1 MKRFNIFTRK
11 IGNSPHQG
19 RHGNRP
25 GQLAILV
32 LAALLAGCAGND
44 AEEGTEGFVDGFL
57 GGVAGDE
64 PRAVLE
70 ARKILSSGGTAADA
84 ATAMYFTL
92 AVTMPS
98 SASLGGGG
106 VCMVYNAK
114 GKTIEALSFLNRA
127 PSNIPSSAS
136 RPSAVPGNALGF
148 FALHSRYG
156 KFNWARLVV
165 IGEKLAR
172 FGTQASRALLRDL
185 EPVAA
190 ALLQDA
196 DARRVFMTPGG
207 QVLKEGDFVRQPDLA
222 NALSNIRANG
232 PMDFYQGKYASFLV
246 DAVANAGGSLSLE
259 DLRAFK
265 PIWAKTVALPVGSL
279 LRKDALHVLP
289 PPTAGGITAGQI
301 LAQLIENGGFSGASE
316 AEKSH
321 MLAEASAAAYAD
333 RQRWLAPNLTSRVA
347 PDQLLKSDQI
357 SRLLAGYQS
366 NRHRDPRTINSAVKQ
381 MPENPAATGFVVID
395 NTGMGVACSL
405 TLNNSFGTGRIAPG
419 TGIVLA
425 PVPQSP
431 GRSPVSLAP
440 MMVVNESSHQIF
452 AAVTASG
459 GVVGATAAANVLART
474 LLGGED
480 LAKAVSAPR
489 VHHSGAPDITYHEQ
503 ALGAEVVSRLNGMGH
518 KMTAT
523 GGLGLVNII
532 SCPGGLPRDPETCII
547 RHDPRGAGLSAG
559 ATGVEVPE

>member
-1 MKRFNIFTRK
+1 M
-11 IGNSPHQG
+11 S
-19 RHGNRP
+19 RP
-25 GQLAILV
+25 GQLAVLLV
-32 LAALLAGCAGND
+32 AALLTGCIGND
-44 AEEGTEGFVDGFL
+44 VEEDSEGFVDGFL
-57 GGVAGDE
+57 GGAAGDE

-106 VCMVYNAK
+106 VCMVYDAK
-114 GKTIEALSFLNRA
+114 RKVIEALSFLNRA
-127 PSNIPSSAS
+127 PSNIPSSAT

-172 FGTQASRALLRDL
+172 FGTQASRAMVRDL
-185 EPVAA
+185 APVAA
-190 ALLQDA
+190 ALLQDPET
-196 DARRVFMTPGG
+196 RRVFMTPGG
-207 QVLKEGDFVRQPDLA
+207 QILKEGDFMRQPDLA

-232 PMDFYQGKYASFLV
+232 PVDFYQGKYAGFLV
-246 DAVANAGGSLSLE
+246 DAVSNAGGSLSLE
-259 DLRAFK
+259 DLKAFK
-265 PIWAKTVALPVGSL
+265 PIWTKTVSLPVGSL

-289 PPTAGGITAGQI
+289 PPTAGGITTGQI
-301 LAQLIENGGFSGASE
+301 LAQIIETGGFSGASE
-316 AEKSH
+316 TEKAH
-321 MLAEASAAAYAD
+321 ILAEASASAYAD

-347 PDQLLKSDQI
+347 PDQLLTSAQT

-366 NRHRDPRTINSAVKQ
+366 NKHRDPRTINSAVKQ

-395 NTGMGVACSL
+395 NNGMGVACSL
-405 TLNNSFGTGRIAPG
+405 SLNNSFGTGRIAPG

-440 MMVVNESSHQIF
+440 MMVVNEASHQLF
-452 AAVTASG
+452 AAVSASG
-459 GVVGATAAANVLART
+459 GVVGPTAAANVLART

-480 LAKAVSAPR
+480 LAKAVNAPR
-489 VHHSGAPDITYHEQ
+489 IHHSGAPDITYHEQ
-503 ALGAEVVSRLNGMGH
+503 TLEGDIVSRLNGMGH
-518 KMTAT
+518 KMIAS
-523 GGLGLVNII
+523 GGLGLVNIV
-532 SCPGGLPRDPETCII
+532 SCPGGLPRDPETCVI

-559 ATGVEVPE
+559 ATGVEVSN